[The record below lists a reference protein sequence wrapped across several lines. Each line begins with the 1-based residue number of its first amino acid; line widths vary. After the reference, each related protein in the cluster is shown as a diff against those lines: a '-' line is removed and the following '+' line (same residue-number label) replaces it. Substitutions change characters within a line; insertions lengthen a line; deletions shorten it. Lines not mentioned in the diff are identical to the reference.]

1 MYTHT
6 HIYIYTVHKEVMIS
20 MTVSNPHL
28 FHYTLG
34 QYYMYI
40 KPTKSAV
47 DWLIQLR
54 ISDNPVHMSHGTVM
68 LH

>member
-1 MYTHT
+1 
-6 HIYIYTVHKEVMIS
+6 MIS

-28 FHYTLG
+28 FQYTLG

-47 DWLIQLR
+47 DRLLQLR
-54 ISDNPVHMSHGTVM
+54 ISDNPVHMSHGTVI